1 MKDEHI
7 YAPSFKKA
15 LLEKID
21 LIRQQVKR
29 SPKAKIVQSVEPVQ
43 PPVPIKVMQA
53 PSRKTPSLSFNQTV
67 KQPLKVN
74 TIVSGNLQVKRRQTR
89 LDKTAQ
95 RPLKYKMTRESEE
108 KILVFTLLFSVIAI
122 ILLGILLSYKD
133 LLNP

>member
-1 MKDEHI
+1 MK
-7 YAPSFKKA
+7 PRWKG
-15 LLEKID
+15 
-21 LIRQQVKR
+21 
-29 SPKAKIVQSVEPVQ
+29 P
-43 PPVPIKVMQA
+43 A